1 MRNKTVEQ
9 PRGMI
14 DLRNHPITMEF
25 TQVYD
30 FEFVILA
37 VGFEFSPFSS

>member
-1 MRNKTVEQ
+1 
-9 PRGMI
+9 MI

-37 VGFEFSPFSS
+37 VGFEFSPFSSSLEEQTHSF